1 MFLFPASACPRV
13 YYRKGDKAP
22 DRRKLDAAL
31 ALPPWWLLSKKSLG
45 NRAAVPEEGAGWEG
59 PHSPNTGP
67 WRSPCVSR
75 TAALVGGL
83 SWAGDLGNCV
93 VSRVPAT
100 LAMCPCH
107 SPETPSGP
115 CSPVSVPVQAP
126 PPWGRLA
133 PCMHLFWVRRHPLGC
148 PRATGTL
155 GSPQSF
161 PLCSP
166 PTPVLGASSGLAP
179 PRGPAGVSSFSS
191 CP

>member
-75 TAALVGGL
+75 TAALAGGL
-83 SWAGDLGNCV
+83 SWAGDLGNSV

-100 LAMCPCH
+100 LARCPCH

-115 CSPVSVPVQAP
+115 CSPVSVPVPAP
-126 PPWGRLA
+126 PPWEGWLHA
-133 PCMHLFWVRRHPLGC
+133 CIPSGSEDPYWAASGPLG
-148 PRATGTL
+148 PWDPPSHLHSA
-155 GSPQSF
+155 P
-161 PLCSP
+161 SP
-166 PTPVLGASSGLAP
+166 PPQPRLILRAGLCQGSC
-179 PRGPAGVSSFSS
+179 RGLLS
-191 CP
+191 